1 MHYRK
6 PILLAK
12 LVSQNLL
19 FKSAKLVSQNL
30 LFKSRLF
37 ICLMLIAVPMH
48 AIAGDWPTW
57 RGPNQD
63 GTSAETGLIST
74 WSAEGENLLWETEF
88 TGRSTPI
95 VLNGSVYVMGR
106 IGKDITEQER
116 VACFDAE
123 TGEQRWN
130 YQFNVFHTTIT
141 FNRVGWTSLA
151 GDPETGNI
159 YAHGVQGLFFCF
171 DKDGNILWSRSLT
184 EEYGRISGYGGRVHT
199 PIIAGDLVVISYL
212 NSGWGDQ
219 AMTRHRYF
227 AFDKHSGELIW
238 ISTPGGRPLDTT
250 YSTPVVANINGQQLI
265 IGGNADG
272 GIYAMKQNTGEMV
285 WGFKL
290 SQRGINTSVIVSGTK
305 VYASHSEE
313 NIDSTEM
320 GRVVCIDATGTGDV
334 TKTHELWRYDAVNVG
349 YASPT
354 IHDGH
359 LYVVDN
365 SANVHAVHA
374 DTGELLWMHNI
385 GKVGKGSPVWA
396 DGKLYVTEVNG
407 GFVILQ
413 PGEDKC
419 ETLSTQEIGR
429 ADEDHYV
436 EIYGSPAIA
445 DGRIYF
451 TTEERLYCIGRR
463 N

>member
-1 MHYRK
+1 MRYWK
-6 PILLAK
+6 PVLLAK

-37 ICLMLIAVPMH
+37 ICSVLIAISMS
-48 AIAGDWPTW
+48 AMASDWPTW

-74 WSAEGENLLWETEF
+74 WSVEDENLLWEAEF
-88 TGRSTPI
+88 IGRSTPI
-95 VLNGSVYVMGR
+95 VLNGRVYVIGR
-106 IGKDITEQER
+106 VGEDITQQER
-116 VACFDAE
+116 IACFNAE
-123 TGEQRWN
+123 TGELIWN
-130 YQFNVFHTTIT
+130 YQFNVFHTTIS

-171 DKDGNILWSRSLT
+171 DKDGNIVWSRSLT

-199 PIIAGDLVVISYL
+199 PIIAGDLVVVSYL
-212 NSGWGDQ
+212 NSGWGAQ
-219 AMTRHRYF
+219 AVPRHRYF
-227 AFDKHSGELIW
+227 AFNKHSGELVW
-238 ISTPGGRPLDTT
+238 VSTPGGRPLDTT

-313 NIDSTEM
+313 NIDNTEM
-320 GRVVCIDATGTGDV
+320 GRVVCIDATGAGDV
-334 TKTHELWRYDAVNVG
+334 TKTHELWRYDAVNIG

-354 IHDGH
+354 IHGGH
-359 LYVVDN
+359 VYVVDN
-365 SANVHAVHA
+365 SANLHAVNA
-374 DTGELLWMHNI
+374 DTGALGWMHNI

-407 GFVILQ
+407 GFIILQ
-413 PGEDKC
+413 PDENGCK
-419 ETLSTQEIGR
+419 TLSAQEISR
-429 ADEDHYV
+429 DEEDHYV

-445 DGRIYF
+445 NGRIYF
-451 TTEERLYCIGRR
+451 TTEERLYCIGGSK
-463 N
+463 